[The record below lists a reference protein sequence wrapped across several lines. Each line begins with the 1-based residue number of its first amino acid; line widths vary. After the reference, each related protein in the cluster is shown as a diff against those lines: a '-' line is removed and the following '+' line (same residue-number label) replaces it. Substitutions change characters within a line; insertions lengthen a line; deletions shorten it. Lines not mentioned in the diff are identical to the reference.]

1 MKAVLHYRATAGLR
15 RQIAATENEWLRIV
29 TVDVD
34 DASTFA
40 EEIADAE
47 VLLHVLEPVGGAT
60 IDRAPRLRLIQKL
73 GVGVDTI
80 DLDLARQR
88 GIAVCN
94 MPGTNTRAVAEL
106 TLLLMLATLRRLT
119 DLDHLVRAGQGWAVA
134 DETIDGLGELGGRT
148 VGLVGFGAV
157 GRCLAPMLTAV
168 GATVTY
174 TDVREAA
181 GAPARFLTFDDLLSS
196 ADIVS
201 LHVPLTADTA
211 GMMNAAAFSKM
222 KAGSILINAARGRLV
237 DEPALL
243 DVLRRGHLRGAGLDV
258 FNTEP
263 VETSNPLLRCP
274 NVIATPHLAWLTAET
289 IGRSLAVFAE
299 NCRRLRHGQELLH
312 RVV

>member
-34 DASTFA
+34 DTATFA

-47 VLLHVLEPVGGAT
+47 VLLHVLEPVGVAT

-73 GVGVDTI
+73 GIGVDTI

-119 DLDHLVRAGQGWAVA
+119 DLDHLIRAGQGWAVA
-134 DETIDGLGELGGRT
+134 DESIDGLGELGGRT

-174 TDVREAA
+174 TDVREVPGAA
-181 GAPARFLTFDDLLSS
+181 GRFLTLDDLLSS

-201 LHVPLTADTA
+201 LHVPLTAETA

-243 DVLRRGHLRGAGLDV
+243 DALRRRHLRGAGLDV

-289 IGRSLAVFAE
+289 ISRSLAVFAE